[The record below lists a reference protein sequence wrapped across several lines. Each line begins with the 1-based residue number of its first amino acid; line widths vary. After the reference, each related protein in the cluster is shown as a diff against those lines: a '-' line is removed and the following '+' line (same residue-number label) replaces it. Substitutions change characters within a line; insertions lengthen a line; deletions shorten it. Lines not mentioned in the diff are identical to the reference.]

1 MNEYLLVNAL
11 VRGLCIPLFL
21 IYLFIQLLIRCF
33 FFPVGLKTPTN
44 KQYNMDE
51 NSQINSRSEVG
62 GVRGRGWDVAQLQ
75 GPDGM

>member
-1 MNEYLLVNAL
+1 MYSFV
-11 VRGLCIPLFL
+11 P
-21 IYLFIQLLIRCF
+21 YLFIYSTADSLF
-33 FFPVGLKTPTN
+33 FFPVGLKTQTN